1 MNKGFTLIELLV
13 VVLII
18 GILVAI
24 AVPKCERA
32 IWTTRARLLQAT
44 VKSVADAQQ
53 RYILANGGCA
63 QSFEELD
70 ISLDSLPNTTVGL
83 STVFFMIYP
92 INPLSNDA
100 VRGNDYIEVALAG
113 FATSANRTVCWTL
126 GRFKKGPWQG
136 GNLSNPEGFGFPH
149 YDYRLGNT
157 SLKHMYCIEGTGEN
171 RFCQHLLHENI
182 DHAKTFQNARLYK
195 L

>member
-18 GILVAI
+18 GILAAI
-24 AVPKCERA
+24 AVPKYEKA
-32 IWTTRARLLQAT
+32 VWVSRARLLQTT
-44 VKSVADAQQ
+44 VKSIAEAQE
-53 RYILANGGCA
+53 RYYLANSECA
-63 QSFEELD
+63 KSFQELD
-70 ISLDSLPNTTVGL
+70 ISFDSLPNTTVGL
-83 STVFFMIYP
+83 STVFFMIYA

-100 VRGNDYIEVALAG
+100 VRGNDYFEVSLAG
-113 FATSANRTVCWTL
+113 YGTNVCWTL

-149 YDYRLGNT
+149 YDYRLGNI
-157 SLKHMYCIEGTGEN
+157 SPKHMYCIEGTGEN

-182 DHAKTFQNARLYK
+182 DHAQTFQNARLYK